1 MLMHPESKKEL
12 AVPTGRSPTTGF
24 QVMGES
30 IELFLSQVKVTE
42 ATAGGAV
49 RLVLC
54 TRSFQ
59 S

>member
-1 MLMHPESKKEL
+1 MHPESKKEL